1 MKGGPARSAYHS
13 TDMRWNVFR
22 RWLDDFINSQGIA
35 HEVVVVVV
43 SYLFVFAGAWNDGY
57 IGLVPSP
64 ASGVIEACMAAILV
78 LEITSRLLFVR
89 ERRFSFYALIVL
101 DVVSLLTV
109 VPYLTGFAFARLFRL
124 GYASWRTVLLLE
136 RLAKTR
142 NNAMYL
148 AWIYVLIVPLAAAM
162 LFAVEAHAG
171 SSPVKNYLD
180 ALAMTVGYALTLG
193 SSRPS
198 TYTGN
203 VICGVLFVGGVLCIG
218 IIGNTLANRYANEE
232 RSGSRRRDR

>member
-1 MKGGPARSAYHS
+1 
-13 TDMRWNVFR
+13 MRWDTSR
-22 RWLDDFINSQGIA
+22 RRLDDFINSQGIA

-57 IGLVPSP
+57 VGLVPSP
-64 ASGVIEACMAAILV
+64 ASGIVETCMAAILL
-78 LEITSRLLFVR
+78 LEISSRLLFAR

-109 VPYLTGFAFARLFRL
+109 IPYLTGFAFARLFRL

-162 LFAVEAHAG
+162 LFAVETHAG
-171 SSPVKNYLD
+171 DSPVKNYLD

-193 SSRPS
+193 SSRPT
-198 TYTGN
+198 TYSGN
-203 VICGVLFVGGVLCIG
+203 IICGVLFVGGVLCIG
-218 IIGNTLANRYANEE
+218 IIGNTLANRYGNDG
-232 RSGSRRRDR
+232 RSGRNPRDR

>member
-1 MKGGPARSAYHS
+1 
-13 TDMRWNVFR
+13 MRWNVFR
-22 RWLDDFINSQGIA
+22 GRLDDFINSQGIA

-57 IGLVPSP
+57 VGLVPSP
-64 ASGVIEACMAAILV
+64 ASGVIEACMATILL
-78 LEITSRLLFVR
+78 LEITSRLLFVHR
-89 ERRFSFYALIVL
+89 RRFSFYALIVL
-101 DVVSLLTV
+101 DVLSLLTV
-109 VPYLTGFAFARLFRL
+109 IPYLTGFAFARLFRL

-171 SSPVKNYLD
+171 NSPVKNYLD

-218 IIGNTLANRYANEE
+218 IIGNTLANRYANDG
-232 RSGSRRRDR
+232 RSGPTRRDR

>member
-1 MKGGPARSAYHS
+1 MWPK
-13 TDMRWNVFR
+13 FR
-22 RWLDDFINSQGIA
+22 RRLDDFINSQGIA

-57 IGLVPSP
+57 VGLAPSP
-64 ASGVIEACMAAILV
+64 ASGIVEACMAAILL
-78 LEITSRLLFVR
+78 LEITSRLLLVR
-89 ERRFSFYALIVL
+89 ERRFSFYALIFL

-109 VPYLTGFAFARLFRL
+109 IPYLTGFAFARLFRL

-171 SSPVKNYLD
+171 NSPVKNYLD

-193 SSRPS
+193 SSRPT
-198 TYTGN
+198 TYSGN
-203 VICGVLFVGGVLCIG
+203 IICGVLFVGGVLCIG
-218 IIGNTLANRYANEE
+218 IIGNTLANRYANDG
-232 RSGSRRRDR
+232 RSGPKPRDR

>member
-1 MKGGPARSAYHS
+1 MAPRTWHHS
-13 TDMRWNVFR
+13 R
-22 RWLDDFINSQGIA
+22 RWIEEFVNSRGIA
-35 HEVVVVVV
+35 HEIVVVVV

-57 IGLVPSP
+57 VGLIASP

-89 ERRFSFYALIVL
+89 ERPPSFYALIVL
-101 DVVSLLTV
+101 DLISLLTV
-109 VPYLTGFAFARLFRL
+109 VPVLTGFAFARLFRL

-136 RLAKTR
+136 RLARAR

-162 LFAVEAHAG
+162 LFAVEAHSG
-171 SSPVKNYLD
+171 RSPVKNYFD

-193 SSRPS
+193 SSRPA

-203 VICGVLFVGGVLCIG
+203 IICGVLFVGGVLCIG
-218 IIGNTLANRYANEE
+218 IIGNTLANRYH
-232 RSGSRRRDR
+232 RDDSKR